1 MPFIIKYINI
11 RLLRVKSMLNRSDNK
26 VNIFNMIVELIG
38 GLGLFL
44 YGMKIMGDGLENAAG
59 EKLKVILEKVTSN
72 RFLGVLIGALVT
84 AVIQSSSAT
93 TVMVVS
99 FVNTGLMN
107 LMQAVGVIMGA
118 NIGTTITAQMVSLDL
133 SKIAPLFIGLGVV
146 IVMTAKKKRVKEI
159 GYIALGFGMLFLGMN
174 MMSQSMAP
182 LSESNT
188 FKDIITVIGD
198 NRLVGVACGLAMTA
212 IVQSSSAT
220 TGILVALA
228 STNSISINAALPII
242 LGCNIGTCVTALLAS
257 IGSNRTAKKAA
268 MLHLMF
274 NIIGVIIFL
283 PFTTILGNFVT
294 SVNPSNVARQVANAH
309 TIFNI
314 IVTIILFPLA
324 RFMVMFVN
332 KILPG
337 DGELE
342 KEGAIYLDKKLL
354 DTPVVAVGQ
363 IHKETVRMA
372 SLAKDNVKSAMD
384 GFLNNDKS
392 LIDKVFEN
400 EKLINTL
407 EKQITDYLVM
417 ISSKELSEEDNKVV
431 TSTFHVI
438 NDIERIG
445 DHAENIAE
453 LALEKINENISID
466 GEAKVELIDMF
477 NKTFDAVTLSMK
489 CYDSRN
495 VHEAEKIR
503 EIEENIDIYEKSLRE
518 SNIIRLNKKVCSAN
532 SSTIFL
538 DLISN
543 FERIGDHS
551 TNIAESVE

>member
-198 NRLVGVACGLAMTA
+198 NRLIGVACGIAMTA
-212 IVQSSSAT
+212 IVQRSSAT

-518 SNIIRLNKKVCSAN
+518 SNIARLNKKVCSAN